1 VAPRLRQVGAFR
13 KFLGI
18 ELEALPIPGGFDLR
32 PVFALCCGI
41 ASAQTKGAFRR
52 QDRGKVEQL
61 TAELEK
67 LSEPELSR
75 IRDWL
80 DNFLEDQWEFT
91 PEFEAAI
98 QRSEGDR
105 AQGRHTRTRKP

>member
-1 VAPRLRQVGAFR
+1 V
-13 KFLGI
+13 
-18 ELEALPIPGGFDLR
+18 
-32 PVFALCCGI
+32 
-41 ASAQTKGAFRR
+41 S
-52 QDRGKVEQL
+52 KVEQL

-80 DNFLEDQWEFT
+80 DNILEDQWEFT

-98 QRSEGDR
+98 ERSERDK
-105 AQGRHTRTRKP
+105 AQGCQTRTRKPENR

>member
-1 VAPRLRQVGAFR
+1 M
-13 KFLGI
+13 
-18 ELEALPIPGGFDLR
+18 
-32 PVFALCCGI
+32 
-41 ASAQTKGAFRR
+41 S
-52 QDRGKVEQL
+52 KVEQL

-80 DNFLEDQWEFT
+80 DNILEDQQEFT

-98 QRSEGDR
+98 QRSERDR
-105 AQGRHTRTRKP
+105 KHGHYTRTRTPGTR

>member
-1 VAPRLRQVGAFR
+1 V
-13 KFLGI
+13 
-18 ELEALPIPGGFDLR
+18 
-32 PVFALCCGI
+32 
-41 ASAQTKGAFRR
+41 S
-52 QDRGKVEQL
+52 KVEQL

-80 DNFLEDQWEFT
+80 DNVLEDQWEFT

-98 QRSEGDR
+98 QRSESDR
-105 AQGRHTRTRKP
+105 AKGRHTRTRKPETR

>member
-1 VAPRLRQVGAFR
+1 VSKVG
-13 KFLGI
+13 
-18 ELEALPIPGGFDLR
+18 
-32 PVFALCCGI
+32 
-41 ASAQTKGAFRR
+41 
-52 QDRGKVEQL
+52 QL

-80 DNFLEDQWEFT
+80 DNVLEDQWEFT

-98 QRSEGDR
+98 KRSDQDR
-105 AQGRHTRTRKP
+105 ARGQHTRIRKPATR

>member
-1 VAPRLRQVGAFR
+1 V
-13 KFLGI
+13 
-18 ELEALPIPGGFDLR
+18 
-32 PVFALCCGI
+32 
-41 ASAQTKGAFRR
+41 S
-52 QDRGKVEQL
+52 KVEQL

-80 DNFLEDQWEFT
+80 DNVLEDQWEFT

-98 QRSEGDR
+98 QRSEQDKARG
-105 AQGRHTRTRKP
+105 QHTRIRKPDTR

>member
-1 VAPRLRQVGAFR
+1 MSR
-13 KFLGI
+13 
-18 ELEALPIPGGFDLR
+18 
-32 PVFALCCGI
+32 
-41 ASAQTKGAFRR
+41 
-52 QDRGKVEQL
+52 VEEL

-80 DNFLEDQWEFT
+80 DHILEDQWGFT

-98 QRSEGDR
+98 QRSERDR
-105 AQGRHTRTRKP
+105 AQGRHTRTRKPQSR

>member
-1 VAPRLRQVGAFR
+1 V
-13 KFLGI
+13 
-18 ELEALPIPGGFDLR
+18 
-32 PVFALCCGI
+32 
-41 ASAQTKGAFRR
+41 S
-52 QDRGKVEQL
+52 KVEQL

-80 DNFLEDQWEFT
+80 DTILEDQQEFR

-98 QRSEGDR
+98 QRSEHDR
-105 AQGRHTRTRKP
+105 TQGHHTRTRQPETR

>member
-1 VAPRLRQVGAFR
+1 M
-13 KFLGI
+13 
-18 ELEALPIPGGFDLR
+18 
-32 PVFALCCGI
+32 
-41 ASAQTKGAFRR
+41 S
-52 QDRGKVEQL
+52 KVEQL

-80 DNFLEDQWEFT
+80 DSILEEQQEFT

-105 AQGRHTRTRKP
+105 AQGRHTRTRKPGTR